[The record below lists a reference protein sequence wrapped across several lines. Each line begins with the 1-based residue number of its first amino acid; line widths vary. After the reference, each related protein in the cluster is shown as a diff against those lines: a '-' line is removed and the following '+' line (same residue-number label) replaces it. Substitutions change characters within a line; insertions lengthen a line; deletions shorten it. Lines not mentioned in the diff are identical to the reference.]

1 MRIANPPTPVRFR
14 PRPPLSKAPQPLGCG
29 AFFVPADFVPA
40 VNWDN
45 PGTLRS
51 FNGGTVLA
59 AHWSLAKTSACS
71 PLSSAVAGVNP
82 PSYACHSAT
91 SFPCGPMCSL
101 PMTEM
106 AISVLC
112 FRDRR
117 TGCTNTSLPRG
128 RLWKKWSFMLPG
140 CEE

>member
-1 MRIANPPTPVRFR
+1 VDCKSAYAGSIPTSASTLKSPAAIRLR
-14 PRPPLSKAPQPLGCG
+14 G
-29 AFFVPADFVPA
+29 FFVPADFVPA

-117 TGCTNTSLPRG
+117 TEMEFHAAWLRG
-128 RLWKKWSFMLPG
+128 MIGERKYELLNLDK
-140 CEE
+140 